1 MATKTEGMNIYQLIG
16 VGMRMIG
23 AIGKDSKN
31 QQQGFMYRGIDAV
44 YNALNP
50 VLSELGIFI
59 TPEVLEQKRE
69 ERVNA
74 KGTVLIYTI
83 LTMRYTVYAPDG
95 SNVSL
100 TVVGEGMDTG
110 DKSTNKAMSVAMK
123 YAMFQLFCI
132 PTEEMKDPDADVYT
146 DVLPRSQKPQVPQ
159 TAQKP
164 APQPRQLPAPAKGE
178 VTITQQQAV
187 PQAQPDATKK
197 TLTEA
202 QTYLNNEIAFM
213 AQRLGVDAKQA
224 KAMFAKYR
232 KSLIDMKAIPDVQSS
247 EMTRGQ
253 AEALMKAIYAN
264 FIDNPEG
271 KRTA

>member
-1 MATKTEGMNIYQLIG
+1 MAAKTEGMNIYQLIG

-23 AIGKDSKN
+23 AISKDSKN
-31 QQQGFMYRGIDAV
+31 LQQGFMYRGIDAV

-59 TPEVLEQKRE
+59 TPEVIDQKRE

-83 LTMRYTVYAPDG
+83 LTVKYTVYAPDG
-95 SNVSL
+95 SFVTL
-100 TVVGEGMDTG
+100 TVLGEGMDTG
-110 DKSTNKAMSVAMK
+110 DKSTNKAMSTAMK

-146 DVLPRSQKPQVPQ
+146 DVLPRG
-159 TAQKP
+159 QKP
-164 APQPRQLPAPAKGE
+164 APAPQKPAQPPRQQPAQGKGD
-178 VTITQQQAV
+178 VSITQQKTV
-187 PQAQPDATKK
+187 PEAQPEAPKK
-197 TLTEA
+197 VLTEA

-213 AQRLGVDAKQA
+213 GQRLGVDGKQA
-224 KAMFAKYR
+224 RAMFAAYR
-232 KSLIDMKAIPDVQSS
+232 KQLVEAKKVPDVNSA

-264 FIDNPEG
+264 FIEV
-271 KRTA
+271 KTA